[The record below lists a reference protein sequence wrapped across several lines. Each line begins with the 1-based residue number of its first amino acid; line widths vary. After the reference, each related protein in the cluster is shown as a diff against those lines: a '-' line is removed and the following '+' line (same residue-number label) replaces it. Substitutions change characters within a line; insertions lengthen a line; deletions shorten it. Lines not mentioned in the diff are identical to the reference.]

1 MRMIQQGTFI
11 KVHWFEH
18 THKTKHSLEVW
29 AVKLRFLL
37 IYKNMLKSTATALG
51 ECTAKHENKA
61 SDNTDYIVSDLI
73 DCFGDD

>member
-37 IYKNMLKSTATALG
+37 IYKNMLKSTATTRS
-51 ECTAKHENKA
+51 ECTAKQNKA
-61 SDNTDYIVSDLI
+61 SYITYYFVPDLI
-73 DCFGDD
+73 DFFGND